1 MRIRAMLRS
10 IFHTLFICPLPFF
23 LLFFLLFVLKNL
35 VMSLSSPNLA
45 TMTVASSD
53 PDNYTNILHG
63 ISAVITALGLV
74 GFALSYINT
83 AKAYRV
89 KGILMEDVISQGYPW
104 YGLIFLDHGG
114 FALLGLYSCEVN
126 ILFSAQACLIGV
138 LMCTIYS
145 LLMAYSIVFS
155 PKGRNHLVTWYINA
169 LLRKE
174 LPSKR
179 SIRTAYQLGRYIG
192 ERYQADDIQIGR
204 HRQSDQE
211 DELMLISTLH
221 LLMPET
227 SQATHKIWPPQF
239 AQRTQRANQRNCVK
253 KSEPSWEGALPA
265 DDIQIG
271 RHRQSD
277 QEDELMLISTLHLL
291 MPETSQAT
299 HKIWPPQF
307 AQRAQRAN
315 QRNCIKKSEPS
326 WEGAL
331 PAVFDK
337 MFPNSLGSHPEYAF
351 FTLAAKNGHAFQDN
365 VRHCATLWDNLLR
378 PVERESLRAEL
389 AVDVFWCA
397 QQTAALCCGLV
408 YYLYSTYIQ
417 FTGEEGWQTCARFLK
432 QISNIAQ
439 SSSGEQQRPQREKVL
454 RCSMDMMLLFFCL
467 ACLQEANSYIQGL
480 CPLFQTLLSGERQ
493 YNGSISC
500 HIPLDPL
507 CFTRYLYFAYVLFQS
522 LTMLH
527 VHIPSRS
534 ELYRQIPVIVTAMRR
549 CFTDN
554 I

>member
-211 DELMLISTLH
+211 DELMLIS
-221 LLMPET
+221 
-227 SQATHKIWPPQF
+227 I
-239 AQRTQRANQRNCVK
+239 
-253 KSEPSWEGALPA
+253 
-265 DDIQIG
+265 
-271 RHRQSD
+271 
-277 QEDELMLISTLHLL
+277 LHLL